1 MMNTSKIQTVVK
13 TDNTWQAASGTMYDY
28 TVTLEDGTTGTASS
42 TSPEAP
48 PYGVGDEVEYTK
60 KETKFGWKLKI
71 KKANN
76 FSPSSGG
83 GFKRSPED
91 QKKMENSWA
100 LGTAVQVLGKC
111 PVDEVS
117 VEQWLKDCAEVARML
132 LVKRD
137 TLN

>member
-1 MMNTSKIQTVVK
+1 MMNTSKIQTVAK
-13 TDNTWQAASGTMYDY
+13 TDNTWQAASGMMYDY

-60 KETKFGWKLKI
+60 TENKFGVKLKI

-111 PVDEVS
+111 PDQVS
-117 VEQWLKDCAEVARML
+117 VEQWLKDCSDVARML